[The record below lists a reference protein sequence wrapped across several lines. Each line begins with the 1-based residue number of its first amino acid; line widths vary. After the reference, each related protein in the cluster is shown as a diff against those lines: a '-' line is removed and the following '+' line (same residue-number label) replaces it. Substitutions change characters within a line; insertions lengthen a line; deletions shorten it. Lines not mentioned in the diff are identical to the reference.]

1 MSAAG
6 FDLERFLDA
15 QAPVIA
21 QAQSEL
27 RAGAK
32 RTHWMWFVFPQIAGL
47 GHSAMA
53 QRYAIASLD
62 EAKAYAAHPV
72 LGTRL
77 RDCTALVLAV
87 EDKSAHAIFG
97 SPDDLKFHSCMTLFA
112 RAAPEEPLFRQA
124 LEPWRSCRI
133 RLATSARLSKPPH
146 ARANA
151 TPGARGPLKKLT
163 RRRQS
168 PSGCR

>member
-1 MSAAG
+1 MAATG

-15 QAPVIA
+15 QASVIERV
-21 QAQSEL
+21 QSEL

-53 QRYAIASLD
+53 ERYAIASLD

-72 LGTRL
+72 LGARL

-87 EDKSAHAIFG
+87 EGKAAHAIFG

-112 RAAPEEPLFRQA
+112 RAAPEEPLFAQA
-124 LEPWRSCRI
+124 LERFFSGREDPLTVE
-133 RLATSARLSKPPH
+133 RL
-146 ARANA
+146 
-151 TPGARGPLKKLT
+151 
-163 RRRQS
+163 
-168 PSGCR
+168 

>member
-87 EDKSAHAIFG
+87 EDKNAHAIFG

-124 LEPWRSCRI
+124 LERFFSGRQDPHTMT
-133 RLATSARLSKPPH
+133 RLRDHTSD
-146 ARANA
+146 
-151 TPGARGPLKKLT
+151 
-163 RRRQS
+163 
-168 PSGCR
+168 

>member
-1 MSAAG
+1 MTGAG

-15 QAPVIA
+15 QAPVIG
-21 QAQSEL
+21 QVQSEL
-27 RAGAK
+27 RAGTK

-72 LGTRL
+72 LGARL

-87 EDKSAHAIFG
+87 EGKTVHQIFG

-112 RAAPEEPLFRQA
+112 RAAPEGE
-124 LEPWRSCRI
+124 RS
-133 RLATSARLSKPPH
+133 LAR
-146 ARANA
+146 RAWASWN
-151 TPGARGPLKKLT
+151 R
-163 RRRQS
+163 
-168 PSGCR
+168 